1 MLKVNISLLVY
12 VFLIAIKSL
21 NGSQRTGLFNN
32 IDENI
37 TYSDFI
43 YLIRKDQDLKKL
55 MYADIEKQSKE
66 DFKKLDHILLGY
78 KGIIH
83 MNLLKKYINQEQI
96 KKVFSNEESAL
107 KYYLDTFKEIN
118 SKRIKSDLESL
129 TEIFETEIKNIN
141 NSKIESDE
149 NSDYLM
155 KEVVYFIDLLKRDDE
170 IVLPLKIIDIFKKY
184 LLIYRLQD
192 NDLIKKYYLVLIK
205 HQMMIALTQVIAANI
220 KSEEIKNN
228 FNKILDHFN
237 CIDKNEEIFICF
249 LECIIDQMEL
259 NNISSESIFLTCQI
273 EEYIKALTNDFKIKE
288 IKDLEYYFYI
298 WRGKMIREE
307 CESLIKNKEKLPNI
321 FIDKLK
327 QQLILIRDKIA
338 KLMESEEMKS
348 ETKEG
353 FQQDITFY
361 KIQRQKYLNF
371 VAYNI
376 MHERKIFIYNDN
388 PKQSFEQ
395 IRNSIDMFFE
405 DQTKKKDW
413 LIVLLNIII
422 NEMKLQ
428 NISSDMFLTNRLKEY
443 IEECTINQKLHEKD
457 DLLVDMKI
465 VNLLKENFDDLRVK
479 MINEKCLNE
488 RCPQKNLPHMFINNI
503 KEYLLLYRDK
513 YENALNDIKECY
525 IKYKELNFNKEDR
538 QYKLIINKKNKEY
551 LILYREKY
559 EYENENELNDIKEDI
574 YIDYEDWFI
583 EDDVEYKFIMDKKNK
598 ENDFFSTNYKILWN
612 HYLIF
617 INDIM
622 INKLDLTIR
631 NLVKNLFIEKAEDT
645 FSKYFSFRN
654 DRDFENDNQEI
665 KFQIYVLK
673 YIKFNKIVNIKN
685 LFENREVY
693 LYIKQFIDNTSKLN
707 ENNNFKEELKEEV
720 RELRGFF
727 NNMIINY
734 ERIKKNNQYKNI
746 AIFLLGLLGVVVF
759 FVLKTDTIN
768 KNISSIKI
776 IKT

>member
-1 MLKVNISLLVY
+1 
-12 VFLIAIKSL
+12 
-21 NGSQRTGLFNN
+21 
-32 IDENI
+32 
-37 TYSDFI
+37 
-43 YLIRKDQDLKKL
+43 

-96 KKVFSNEESAL
+96 KKVFSNEEPAL

-155 KEVVYFIDLLKRDDE
+155 NEVVYFIDLLKRDDE

-249 LECIIDQMEL
+249 LECIIDQMAL

-273 EEYIKALTNDFKIKE
+273 EEYIKALTNDVKIKE

-298 WRGKMIREE
+298 QRGKMIREE
-307 CESLIKNKEKLPNI
+307 CESLIKNKKKLPDI

-338 KLMESEEMKS
+338 KLMESEK
-348 ETKEG
+348 KEG

-371 VAYNI
+371 VKYNM

-428 NISSDMFLTNRLKEY
+428 NISSDIFLTNRLKEY

-525 IKYKELNFNKEDR
+525 IKYEELNFNKEDR
-538 QYKLIINKKNKEY
+538 QYKLIINKKNKES

-574 YIDYEDWFI
+574 YINYEDCFI
-583 EDDVEYKFIMDKKNK
+583 EDDMEYKFIMDKKNK
-598 ENDFFSTNYKILWN
+598 ENDFFVKNYNNLWDN
-612 HYLIF
+612 YLIL
-617 INDIM
+617 IKDIM
-622 INKLDLTIR
+622 INKLDLIIR
-631 NLVKNLFIEKAEDT
+631 NLVKNLFIQNTEDT
-645 FSKYFSFRN
+645 FSKYFSFKN

-673 YIKFNKIVNIKN
+673 YIKSNAIVNIKN

-693 LYIKQFIDNTSKLN
+693 LYIKQFIDNTSKLH
-707 ENNNFKEELKEEV
+707 ENNDFEEELKEEV
-720 RELRGFF
+720 RELRDFF